1 MIESKD
7 ISETQSI
14 EATTAPVTPLDEA
27 LRLVDAVLAGDKTAA
42 KELEQQLAALD
53 AKEVAA

>member
-14 EATTAPVTPLDEA
+14 EATTTPATPLDEA
-27 LRLVDAVLAGDKTAA
+27 LRLVDAVLAGDKEAT
-42 KELEQQLAALD
+42 KVLEQQLSALD
-53 AKEVAA
+53 AKEAA